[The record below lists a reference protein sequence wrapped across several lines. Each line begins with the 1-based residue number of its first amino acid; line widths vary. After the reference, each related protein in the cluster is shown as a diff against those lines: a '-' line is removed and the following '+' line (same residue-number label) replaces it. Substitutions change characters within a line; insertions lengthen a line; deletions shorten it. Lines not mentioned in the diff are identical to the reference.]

1 MFWCSTSSF
10 ATTNAPSKS
19 DKSLQSSSSI
29 HGNGY
34 GVAIKK
40 KARVTTTKAIRIQGA
55 IIAIQLKIKISMLIG
70 VCLHEL
76 FMVILF
82 SRGPVFNVHFLLV
95 LTFPLQVIIHL
106 KGL

>member
-1 MFWCSTSSF
+1 MHPLS
-10 ATTNAPSKS
+10 PI
-19 DKSLQSSSSI
+19 SLCNPLVLSM
-29 HGNGY
+29 GMVMV
-34 GVAIKK
+34 VAIKK

-82 SRGPVFNVHFLLV
+82 SRGLVFNVHFLLV
-95 LTFPLQVIIHL
+95 LTFPLKVIIHL